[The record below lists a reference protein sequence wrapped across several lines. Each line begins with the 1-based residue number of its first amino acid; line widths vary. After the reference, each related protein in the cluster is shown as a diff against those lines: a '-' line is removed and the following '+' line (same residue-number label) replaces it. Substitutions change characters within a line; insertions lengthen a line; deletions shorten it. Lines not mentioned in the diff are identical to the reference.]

1 MRRLT
6 LGLLLIGVMC
16 MAVRK
21 TKAQTE
27 NVATGFINKTV
38 TVEGATYPYVVYVP
52 RDYAPT
58 KKLPVILFLHGA
70 GERGSDGLKQTQ
82 VGIGTALRMSSE
94 RYPALVVMPQCA
106 AGERWNGKMAE
117 FAVKA
122 LDQTVAE
129 YNGDAS
135 RLYLTGLSLGGFGS
149 FFIASQHPDKFAA
162 VVPICGG
169 VRGDDLKPVAEKL
182 KDVPMWI
189 FHGDADPVVPVA
201 LSRNMVEAIKA
212 AGGAKV
218 KYTEYPGVGHNSWDK
233 AYSEKE
239 MTDWLFAQKRK

>member
-1 MRRLT
+1 LAART
-6 LGLLLIGVMC
+6 
-16 MAVRK
+16 
-21 TKAQTE
+21 TKAQTQ

-38 TVEGATYPYVVYVP
+38 TMDGAEYRYVVYVP
-52 RDYAPT
+52 RDYAPG

-70 GERGSDGLKQTQ
+70 GERGNDGLKQTQ
-82 VGIGTALRMSSE
+82 VGIGSALRMSSE
-94 RYPALVVMPQCA
+94 RFPALVVMPQCA
-106 AGERWNGKMAE
+106 AGQFWSDKMAE
-117 FAVKA
+117 LALKA

-129 YNGDAS
+129 YNGDPD

-149 FFIASQHPDKFAA
+149 FLIASQHPNKFAA

-169 VRGDDLKPVAEKL
+169 VRGVDLKSVAEKL

-189 FHGDADPVVPVA
+189 FHGDADTVVPPA
-201 LSRNMVEAIKA
+201 RSREMVEAIKA

-233 AYSEKE
+233 AYAEKE
-239 MTDWLFAQKRK
+239 MTDWLFAQKKQ

>member
-1 MRRLT
+1 
-6 LGLLLIGVMC
+6 
-16 MAVRK
+16 MAAR
-21 TKAQTE
+21 TAKAQTQT
-27 NVATGFINKTV
+27 VVTGFINKTV
-38 TVEGATYPYVVYVP
+38 TMDGATYPYVVYVP
-52 RDYAPT
+52 RDYTPS

-70 GERGSDGLKQTQ
+70 GERGNDGLKQTQ

-129 YNGDAS
+129 YNGDTD

-149 FFIASQHPDKFAA
+149 FLIASQHPDRFAA

-169 VRGDDLKPVAEKL
+169 IRVDDLKTIAEKL
-182 KDVPMWI
+182 KDVPLWV

-201 LSRNMVEAIKA
+201 RSREMVEAIKA
-212 AGGAKV
+212 AGGTQV

-233 AYSEKE
+233 DYGEKE
-239 MTDWLFAQKRK
+239 LTDWLFAQKRK